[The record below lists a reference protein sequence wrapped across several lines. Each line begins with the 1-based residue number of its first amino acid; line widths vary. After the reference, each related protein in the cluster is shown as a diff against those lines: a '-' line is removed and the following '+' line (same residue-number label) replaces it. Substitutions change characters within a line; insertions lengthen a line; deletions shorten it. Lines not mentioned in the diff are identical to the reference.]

1 MEGGVRWLKQVRS
14 PFQRSK
20 PEVSHKMTNV
30 ILSISCGGNKLGAA
44 FYRAD
49 QAKVML
55 VEDIAEED
63 DFFMLRTR
71 ESHLRCDEFVR

>member
-1 MEGGVRWLKQVRS
+1 
-14 PFQRSK
+14 
-20 PEVSHKMTNV
+20 MTNV

-71 ESHLRCDEFVR
+71 ESHLRCDEFVW